1 MNLERLDQAIAVMRR
16 AGKVDMA
23 VWNRHPLSKPKSEEA
38 YHECGTAACFAGW
51 LAVSPEFREAGGHPD
66 FLGSPSFE
74 GATGDLAVIKW
85 LEAEGEDAN
94 RLQAII
100 LGIGF
105 STWSEWT
112 AQDVVREL
120 EGLKA

>member
-1 MNLERLDQAIAVMRR
+1 MINLERLEQAIAVMKR
-16 AGKVDMA
+16 AGAVDMRRWQSGE
-23 VWNRHPLSKPKSEEA
+23 VRESEVEL
-38 YHECGTAACFAGW
+38 HECGTASCFAGW

-74 GATGDLAVIKW
+74 GATGDLAVVKW

-112 AQDVVREL
+112 ALDVVREL